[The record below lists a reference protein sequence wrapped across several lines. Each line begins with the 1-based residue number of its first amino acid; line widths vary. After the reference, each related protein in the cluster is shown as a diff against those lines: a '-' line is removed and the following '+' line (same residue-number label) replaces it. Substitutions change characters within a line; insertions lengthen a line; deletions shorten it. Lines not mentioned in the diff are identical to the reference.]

1 MIDIII
7 IKLLFNKIIYNKYN
21 HIINLEFYKN
31 NNKELFKVFTS
42 LFQLHEKTTADVTIQ
57 DLSLFFYTLYPLV
70 KPEEKVLF
78 DTIFDQVGR
87 AEASEDVALEYLE
100 KHRQQTL
107 ATSIAIAA
115 LDVSRGKGDLGT
127 VIEMLA
133 QESVTEVSDEQV
145 YVSDDLDLL
154 AEAVHSSSGLR
165 WRLETMNK
173 TVGSLRKGDFGFI
186 FARPETG
193 KTTFLASEISYMAEQ
208 TDNPI
213 LWCNNEEQGSK
224 VMLRCYQAVFGITQQ
239 ELFSNLDYYKD
250 EYEKRIRGRIKIFDE
265 ATITKKKVERLCEE
279 LNPSMI
285 IFDQIDKVAWP
296 DSERYD
302 LKMKSIYQWGR
313 ELSKTYGPT
322 VGVCQAGG
330 TGEGKK
336 YLTMN
341 DVDSSHTAKQGEADF
356 MIGIGKTN
364 DDAEEYVRYIS
375 ICKNKLA
382 GDMDT
387 IPELR
392 HGKVSVIIDPHLAR
406 YRDSMVWK

>member
-173 TVGSLRKGDFGFI
+173 TVGS
-186 FARPETG
+186 
-193 KTTFLASEISYMAEQ
+193 
-208 TDNPI
+208 
-213 LWCNNEEQGSK
+213 
-224 VMLRCYQAVFGITQQ
+224 
-239 ELFSNLDYYKD
+239 
-250 EYEKRIRGRIKIFDE
+250 
-265 ATITKKKVERLCEE
+265 
-279 LNPSMI
+279 
-285 IFDQIDKVAWP
+285 
-296 DSERYD
+296 
-302 LKMKSIYQWGR
+302 
-313 ELSKTYGPT
+313 
-322 VGVCQAGG
+322 
-330 TGEGKK
+330 
-336 YLTMN
+336 
-341 DVDSSHTAKQGEADF
+341 
-356 MIGIGKTN
+356 
-364 DDAEEYVRYIS
+364 
-375 ICKNKLA
+375 
-382 GDMDT
+382 
-387 IPELR
+387 
-392 HGKVSVIIDPHLAR
+392 
-406 YRDSMVWK
+406 